1 MNIPDTHKQV
11 EVVVNT
17 DSDGEIRFSCDNLI
31 APLIQK
37 LNDAGLNT
45 KFCCSGHEENAFGFM
60 YIYFQ
65 QTTDEEHANKL
76 YELIDGV
83 SEYFIPE
90 FNYKMKSVNGNHRM
104 TLTDPTEEELRL
116 AVKLCFGVDFEDVFY
131 IDNKGYVRQ
140 TGMFKKAIVAE
151 VILRPT
157 IPDEKFDKEYIEENF
172 KHITA
177 GINQLSELL

>member
-1 MNIPDTHKQV
+1 MNIPDTHVQEEIV
-11 EVVVNT
+11 ITQE
-17 DSDGEIRFSCDNLI
+17 SGEEIRFDCDKLI
-31 APLIQK
+31 APLIRK
-37 LNDAGLNT
+37 LNEAGLYT

-65 QTTDEEHANKL
+65 QTTDDEHANKL
-76 YELIDGV
+76 YDLIDGV

-104 TLTDPTEEELRL
+104 TLTDPNEEELRL

-131 IDNKGYVRQ
+131 IDDKGYIRQ
-140 TGMFKKAIVAE
+140 TGMFKKAIVSE

-172 KHITA
+172 KHVMA
-177 GINQLSELL
+177 GIDRLSELL